1 MAKSETVF
9 LLSPAGLA
17 LAAHDGAVVVRPLL
31 RADGWPRAFQWRV
44 TGLGTT
50 FDPVVLFENLGEGG
64 LLTLVD
70 AAAAGGFGLRA
81 PATAGDDGVWNVQAI
96 GHTLS
101 WHWWLNALPR
111 NVLARP
117 YDVAE
122 LFFGAGGGFSIRLN
136 ADTSRTLAV
145 RDAGG
150 GVHATWLPAWVP
162 ATSLAVAL

>member
-1 MAKSETVF
+1 MAKSATVF

-17 LAAHDGAVVVRPLL
+17 LAAHDGGVVVRPLE
-31 RADGWPRAFQWRV
+31 RAGGWPRAFQWRV

-50 FDPVVLFENLGEGG
+50 FDPVVQFENLGEGG

-70 AAAAGGFGLRA
+70 AQAGNCGLR
-81 PATAGDDGVWNVQAI
+81 PPERAGDDAVWNVQAM

-122 LFFGAGGGFSIRLN
+122 LFSGAGGGFSIRLN
-136 ADTSRTLAV
+136 ADTSRTLAP
-145 RDAGG
+145 RDAT
-150 GVHATWLPAWVP
+150 GVQHTMWLPAWVP
-162 ATSLAVAL
+162 ATPLAVAL